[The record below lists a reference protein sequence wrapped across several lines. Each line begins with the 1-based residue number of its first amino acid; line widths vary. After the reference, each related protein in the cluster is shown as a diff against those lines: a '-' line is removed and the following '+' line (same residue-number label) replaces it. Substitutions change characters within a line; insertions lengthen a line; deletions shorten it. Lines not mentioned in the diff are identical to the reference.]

1 MGKRS
6 DDVDEVIDGLT
17 GDAAGSNT
25 SKRKSSRGTRRKTDD
40 TAAATSGGTSDAE
53 TDAIVEDIAVT
64 REEMGG
70 TLEALGTRL
79 DPQTLMS
86 EAQERA
92 VETASEMMD
101 QARET
106 VVVTATTVMEQ
117 ARDTVHDATVGRVE
131 EMVESATTTAQE
143 TGNAVVRVV
152 RENPVPAALA
162 GIGLWM
168 LWQKY
173 SAQRSGGTQRT
184 SYASPAYGMGG
195 TSPAYPGYPAYGGY
209 PAESGS
215 GMAGGAQQGVRD
227 MASGA
232 QQGIGNVASGAQ
244 QGVSNVAGRV
254 QDTAASAAG
263 TVQDAAANLTGTV
276 QGVVGSAASTVQQAA
291 GGAAEAAQQTAGAV
305 VERAGEAVSQVGQ
318 TANQAVTQLGSTA
331 TDVWTDLRLG
341 AMRAQEAAGRTMQ
354 QNPLAAGA
362 TAVALGAVVG
372 LALPST
378 RKEQELLGG
387 ARDAALERVA
397 DKVEEATPNVE
408 QAISGNG
415 SESIS

>member
-6 DDVDEVIDGLT
+6 DDVDEVIDALT
-17 GDAAGSNT
+17 DGDAAGSQT
-25 SKRKSSRGTRRKTDD
+25 PKRKSSRRTRRKTDGA
-40 TAAATSGGTSDAE
+40 AAATADVTAGDTPDAE
-53 TDAIVEDIAVT
+53 ADAIVQDIAET
-64 REEMGG
+64 RQEMGG
-70 TLEALGTRL
+70 TIEALGDRL
-79 DPQTLMS
+79 DPQVLMS

-92 VETASEMMD
+92 VETASEVMD

-106 VVVTATTVMEQ
+106 VVVTASTVMEQ

-131 EMVESATTTAQE
+131 EMVETATTTAQE

-152 RENPVPAALA
+152 RENPVPVALA

-173 SAQRSGGTQRT
+173 SAQRSGGTQQT

-227 MASGA
+227 MAA
-232 QQGIGNVASGAQ
+232 GAQ

-263 TVQDAAANLTGTV
+263 TVQDAAANVTGTV
-276 QGVVGSAASTVQQAA
+276 QGVVGSAATTVQQAA

-318 TANQAVTQLGSTA
+318 TANQAVTQLGNTA
-331 TDVWTDLRLG
+331 GNVLTDLRLS

-397 DKVEEATPNVE
+397 DKVEQAAPNVE

-415 SESIS
+415 SESTS